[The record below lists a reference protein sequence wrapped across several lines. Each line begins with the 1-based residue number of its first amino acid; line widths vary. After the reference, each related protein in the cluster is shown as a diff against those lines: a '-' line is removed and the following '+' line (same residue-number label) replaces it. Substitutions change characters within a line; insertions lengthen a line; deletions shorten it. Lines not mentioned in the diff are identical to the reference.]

1 MGAPVAPVDRDAVGT
16 TAGGTDMA
24 SVLEEKDAIRELMA
38 RYCFHFDNGEFDAWL
53 DLFTPDGAF
62 DLGTMGRFGGRES
75 LQKFLKTLPLING
88 VPMMKHC
95 LMNSIVSVSGD
106 RATAQSYVVVVR
118 GGEHLA
124 VSVAG
129 RYNDQLAKTP
139 NGWRFTERKVYF
151 DLMSKR

>member
-1 MGAPVAPVDRDAVGT
+1 MT
-16 TAGGTDMA
+16 

-53 DLFTPDGAF
+53 DLFTADGAF
-62 DLGTMGRFGGRES
+62 DLGPRGRFAGRES
-75 LQKFLKTLPLING
+75 LQKFLKSLPLTNG

-95 LMNSIVSVSGD
+95 MMNSIVSVDGN

-118 GGEHLA
+118 GGDQLV

-129 RYNDQLAKTP
+129 RYADELEKRDD
-139 NGWRFTERKVYF
+139 GWRFQERKVYF
-151 DLMSKR
+151 DLMNTR

>member
-1 MGAPVAPVDRDAVGT
+1 
-16 TAGGTDMA
+16 MA

-62 DLGTMGRFGGRES
+62 DLGAMGRFSGRES
-75 LQKFLKTLPLING
+75 LQKFLKSLPLTNG

-95 LMNSIVSVSGD
+95 VVNSIVDVSGEH
-106 RATAQSYVVVVR
+106 ATAQSYVVVVR
-118 GGEHLA
+118 GGDQLA
-124 VSVAG
+124 IAVAG
-129 RYNDQLAKTP
+129 RYYDQVAKTA
-139 NGWRFTERKVYF
+139 GAWRFTERKVHF